1 MARKLLQPTLKNAAA
16 ASAFTGKMMG
26 SDLELSVITPITCK
40 MRRAMRRRVHG
51 GKGSGA
57 PEGNRN
63 AWKHGG
69 RSAATLAA
77 ARYMRELAGMPWN
90 ND

>member
-1 MARKLLQPTLKNAAA
+1 M
-16 ASAFTGKMMG
+16 
-26 SDLELSVITPITCK
+26 
-40 MRRAMRRRVHG
+40 HG

-69 RSAATLAA
+69 RSADTMAA
-77 ARYMRELAGMPWN
+77 ARYMREIARLVQETGN
-90 ND
+90 VFDQ

>member
-1 MARKLLQPTLKNAAA
+1 MATTRKGTACQSPAIKGA
-16 ASAFTGKMMG
+16 KRCRM
-26 SDLELSVITPITCK
+26 
-40 MRRAMRRRVHG
+40 HG

-69 RSAATLAA
+69 RSADTMAA
-77 ARYMRELAGMPWN
+77 ARYMRELARLL
-90 ND
+90 

>member
-1 MARKLLQPTLKNAAA
+1 M
-16 ASAFTGKMMG
+16 
-26 SDLELSVITPITCK
+26 
-40 MRRAMRRRVHG
+40 HG

-69 RSAATLAA
+69 RSADTLAT
-77 ARYMRELAGMPWN
+77 ARYMRELGRQLREM
-90 ND
+90 DR

>member
-1 MARKLLQPTLKNAAA
+1 MLNPPNNPMQPEPARLAAA
-16 ASAFTGKMMG
+16 PRC
-26 SDLELSVITPITCK
+26 L
-40 MRRAMRRRVHG
+40 AMTRQGTACQSPAINGAKRCRMHG

-69 RSAATLAA
+69 RSADTLAA
-77 ARYMRELAGMPWN
+77 ARYMRELARQVREM
-90 ND
+90 DR

>member
-1 MARKLLQPTLKNAAA
+1 MARTRSGNPCQSPAIKGAKRCR
-16 ASAFTGKMMG
+16 M
-26 SDLELSVITPITCK
+26 
-40 MRRAMRRRVHG
+40 HG

-69 RSAATLAA
+69 RSWETAA
-77 ARYMRELAGMPWN
+77 AHNRIRELCRLIDDLGKN
-90 ND
+90 ELN